1 MKRPL
6 SSVVK
11 DNVIDGMQLGY
22 IRQTVGYIYRDMTF
36 DNDKESLR
44 DVWWTVRNS
53 VCLSTR
59 ASIIQKLK

>member
-11 DNVIDGMQLGY
+11 DNVIDGMQVGH
-22 IRQTVGYIYRDMTF
+22 IRQTVGYIYRDMIF
-36 DNDKESLR
+36 DKDKESLR
-44 DVWWTVRNS
+44 DVWWTVCNS